1 MKFRATVKSNGKTA
15 TGIRVPDDVM
25 TGLGPGKRP
34 KVSVRINGYTY
45 RTSVASMGGAY
56 LFGVSA
62 DVRQRAG
69 VAAGDEVD
77 VEIELDTA
85 SREVTVPADLAA
97 AIDGDADVRRFFDG
111 LSYTHRRWYVD
122 WIESAK
128 KAETRERRVGQAV
141 VKLREGRV
149 QG

>member
-1 MKFRATVKSNGKTA
+1 
-15 TGIRVPDDVM
+15 M
-25 TGLGPGKRP
+25 TGLGPSKRP
-34 KVSVRINGYTY
+34 KVSVTINGYMF

-77 VEIELDTA
+77 VDIELDTA
-85 SREVTVPADLAA
+85 SREVTVPADLSA
-97 AIDGDADVRRFFDG
+97 AIDGDAEARRFFDG

>member
-1 MKFRATVKSNGKTA
+1 MKFRATVESNGKTA

-25 TGLGPGKRP
+25 TGLGPSRRP
-34 KVSVRINGYTY
+34 KVSVTVNGYTY

>member
-1 MKFRATVKSNGKTA
+1 MKFRATVESNGRTA

-25 TGLGPGKRP
+25 TGLGPSKRP
-34 KVSVRINGYTY
+34 KVIVTINGYTY

-62 DVRQRAG
+62 DVRQSAG
-69 VAAGDEVD
+69 VAAGDDVD
-77 VEIELDTA
+77 VDIELDTA
-85 SREVTVPADLAA
+85 PREVIVPADLAA
-97 AIDGDADVRRFFDG
+97 AVDGDAEARRFFDG